1 MQPGAASVGEL
12 PARGEAAPARR
23 RGARGSEDAGT
34 SSETGVGIPRA
45 ESPRFPGEGSSP
57 QGQPGPKPR
66 ARAVGEGRQADI
78 PAPRAT
84 ATDRR
89 GDGPYEA
96 GPGSGRPGPVTP
108 GRREASPSADA
119 PGPSGEAHW
128 RSRPRGGPKKS
139 RWAGRARPYRNRH
152 RWAGRAYRGERADR
166 GQGTRQNGP
175 VT

>member
-45 ESPRFPGEGSSP
+45 ESPRFPGEGSST

-89 GDGPYEA
+89 GDGPCEA
-96 GPGSGRPGPVTP
+96 GPGSGRPGPATP
-108 GRREASPSADA
+108 GRREGSPSADT
-119 PGPSGEAHW
+119 PGPAGEAIG
-128 RSRPRGGPKKS
+128 RSRPRGGPRKA
-139 RWAGRARPYRNRH
+139 AGQVARARTSNRH
-152 RWAGRAYRGERADR
+152 RWAGREYRGERADR